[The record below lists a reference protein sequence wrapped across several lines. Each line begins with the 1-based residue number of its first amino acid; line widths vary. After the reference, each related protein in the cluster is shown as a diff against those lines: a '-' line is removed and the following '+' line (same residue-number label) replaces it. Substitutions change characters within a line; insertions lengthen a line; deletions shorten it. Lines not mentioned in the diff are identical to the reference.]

1 MENSEFMAMMNRWS
15 CKWVCAAVCSLGLM
29 STGALAQPAPT
40 TQVLFENVRV
50 FDGKADALSA
60 PQNVLVRGNK
70 IENISGAPIA
80 VDRSDNT
87 TVVAGGGRT
96 LMPGLIDAHWHAMNA
111 AVPLAVAFNSDPAC
125 LNLLAGKEAQN
136 TLLRGFT
143 SVRGAELQPEE
154 GHRRRRGQRPAHLA
168 LGRDDFA
175 AQRAWRLPQAHRAAV
190 VAEHAAERGRKAG
203 RQQHCRRRAGGAAA
217 RASS

>member
-1 MENSEFMAMMNRWS
+1 
-15 CKWVCAAVCSLGLM
+15 M

-60 PQNVLVRGNK
+60 PLNVLVRGNK
-70 IENISGAPIA
+70 IDKISGAPIA
-80 VDRSDNT
+80 VDRSANT

-111 AVPLAVAFNSDPAC
+111 AVPLAVAFNSDPAY
-125 LNLLAGKEAQN
+125 LNLLAAKEAQN

-143 SVRGAELQPEE
+143 SVRDLAGPSFSLKKAIDGGVVNGPRIWPSSAMISQTNGHGDFRKRTELPWSPSTPLSEAEKLGGSSIADGAPEVL
-154 GHRRRRGQRPAHLA
+154 RR
-168 LGRDDFA
+168 
-175 AQRAWRLPQAHRAAV
+175 
-190 VAEHAAERGRKAG
+190 
-203 RQQHCRRRAGGAAA
+203 A